1 MENRLLSPKQLIPAL
16 GGGLTLPHLRKLL
29 LHRKT
34 NGLEASGAIITLGRR
49 KILIDVFCFLTFLRS
64 FPTTGRIENE

>member
-34 NGLEASGAIITLGRR
+34 NGLEAIGAIITLGRR
-49 KILIDVFCFLTFLRS
+49 KVLVDYDLFNKWLRS
-64 FPTTGRIENE
+64 FQATGRIENE